1 MLEILQTGKA
11 LYALAAIGI
20 IGVLSKL
27 VTRSLYKRLIRET
40 DNMAATKNK
49 NLKILKQ
56 KLENACRLNQ
66 TNPGL
71 SGTSDVRVSV
81 YEGFSS
87 ELE

>member
-56 KLENACRLNQ
+56 KL
-66 TNPGL
+66 
-71 SGTSDVRVSV
+71 
-81 YEGFSS
+81 
-87 ELE
+87 